1 MQPKSKNN
9 KIKNNNKNPTKK
21 AYRNRVKK
29 QGKAPTRA
37 VRKRRATMPLAS
49 RANFTKKFKTLNQT
63 GNSVRVTG
71 RDLMYVIPD
80 DNTAPVQTT
89 QLITVIP
96 ANPVYWSGTRIA
108 ALAQG
113 YQNYRPIRFKVTYVP
128 IVSAMQ
134 QGNVIGGT
142 IWDGG
147 LDNSTIQQSLRTSN
161 GGFLTQCFVPHTS
174 TIRPKT
180 NLQFNLYRIGGAF
193 NQESNPFVFVAIS
206 VGCKNSNN
214 QRIIPGYFYVT
225 WTFELKNPV
234 GQTTNF
240 TNTGLILYS
249 ALTPLVNTTI
259 VNVSTVSEV
268 PFGAYIDI
276 ETTNDNG
283 KAAYYN
289 GSPVTIET
297 SSPVWGF
304 MNSNTIVTT
313 RTTNLPIYY
322 SSIQTD
328 TPKITVKV
336 PATSYATYSVEEMAI
351 MCEDPQNTNQ
361 YIIYEPEYYQNQS
374 AITEEFQVD
383 FTLIQAEIYMIIT
396 DTQQI
401 MGKYT
406 ETVKQ
411 VRGGGET
418 TFTKYVAPKTVFTA
432 TISTNKTVKKEP
444 QHIIYK
450 NTTTAS
456 VEEKKVEPHELLEDQ
471 EDSIIPSEDE
481 ENVIEEEK
489 QPPDN
494 KGKKKQKL
502 TKTTSLK

>member
-1 MQPKSKNN
+1 
-9 KIKNNNKNPTKK
+9 
-21 AYRNRVKK
+21 
-29 QGKAPTRA
+29 
-37 VRKRRATMPLAS
+37 MPLAS

-206 VGCKNSNN
+206 VGCKNANG

-276 ETTNDNG
+276 ETNGSNG

-289 GSPVTIET
+289 GTQVEIDT

-313 RTTNLPIYY
+313 RTTNIPIYY
-322 SSIQTD
+322 TSIQTG

-336 PATSYATYSVEEMAI
+336 PAVSYAKYAVEEMAI
-351 MCEDPQNTNQ
+351 MCEDPDNTNQ
-361 YIIYEPEYYQNQS
+361 YLIYEPEYYQNDS
-374 AITEEFQVD
+374 TFTKEFEID
-383 FTLIQAEIYMIIT
+383 FTLLQSDIYMIVT

-406 ETVKQ
+406 ETVTQ
-411 VRGGGET
+411 DYGSGRIT
-418 TFTKYVAPKTVFTA
+418 YTKYTASKTIFTA
-432 TISTNKTVKKEP
+432 TISTNKITKQQP

-450 NTTTAS
+450 NNATAFA
-456 VEEKKVEPHELLEDQ
+456 EQKKIDKPPDGEKEPPQQKNQQDKEAMGEKEDN
-471 EDSIIPSEDE
+471 EDNIIINDYLE
-481 ENVIEEEK
+481 ENDIHNYKDIEELENKLK
-489 QPPDN
+489 QLKLKN
-494 KGKKKQKL
+494 KQQQ
-502 TKTTSLK
+502 

>member
-9 KIKNNNKNPTKK
+9 KTNNSKNPTKK
-21 AYRNRVKK
+21 AYRNKVKRRVK
-29 QGKAPTRA
+29 APAKVAR
-37 VRKRRATMPLAS
+37 RRRATMPLAS

-206 VGCKNSNN
+206 VGCKNANN

-240 TNTGLILYS
+240 SNTGLILYS

-276 ETTNDNG
+276 ETTNENG

-289 GSPVTIET
+289 GSPVEIDS

-304 MNSNTIVTT
+304 MNSNTIITM
-313 RTTNLPIYY
+313 RTTNIPIYY
-322 SSIQTD
+322 TSVQTD

-336 PATSYATYSVEEMAI
+336 PSASYAKYNVEEMAI
-351 MCEDPQNTNQ
+351 MCEDPNNTNQ
-361 YIIYEPEYYQNQS
+361 YLIFEPEFYQNE
-374 AITEEFQVD
+374 ATFTKEFQLD
-383 FTLIQAEIYMIIT
+383 FTLLQSEIYMIIT
-396 DTQQI
+396 DTKQI
-401 MGKYT
+401 LGKYT
-406 ETVKQ
+406 ETVTQ
-411 VRGGGET
+411 EYGSGIFT
-418 TFTKYVAPKTVFTA
+418 YTKYTASKTIFTA
-432 TISTNKTVKKEP
+432 TISTTKMQKEEP

-450 NTTTAS
+450 VNKPTLA
-456 VEEKKVEPHELLEDQ
+456 EEKKVEEHKPLEDENDQ
-471 EDSIIPSEDE
+471 ELSIHE
-481 ENVIEEEK
+481 EEIIEEEK

>member
-1 MQPKSKNN
+1 MNTSKTA
-9 KIKNNNKNPTKK
+9 KIKTN
-21 AYRNRVKK
+21 RNEKVKK
-29 QGKAPTRA
+29 Q
-37 VRKRRATMPLAS
+37 RKRVLRKRLKQVPRVVRRRRVTMPLAS

-240 TNTGLILYS
+240 INTGLTLYS

-276 ETTNDNG
+276 ETTNNNG

-289 GSPVTIET
+289 GSPVTIDS

-304 MNSNTIVTT
+304 MNSNTIITT
-313 RTTNLPIYY
+313 KTASIPIYY
-322 SSIQTD
+322 SSIQTEK
-328 TPKITVKV
+328 PKITVKL
-336 PATSYATYSVEEMAI
+336 PATSYATYSVDDIAI
-351 MCEDPQNTNQ
+351 MFEDPENTNQ
-361 YIIYEPEYYQNQS
+361 YVIYEPEQYLSRVTVTQ
-374 AITEEFQVD
+374 EFQIE
-383 FTLIQAEIYMIIT
+383 FTLIQSEVYMIIT

-401 MGKYT
+401 MGKYA
-406 ETVKQ
+406 ETVQ
-411 VRGGGET
+411 QTLDTGELSY
-418 TFTKYVAPKTVFTA
+418 TKYIAPKTVFTA
-432 TISTNKTVKKEP
+432 TITTSKVTKNEP

-450 NTTTAS
+450 NTKILDPILDFKPN
-456 VEEKKVEPHELLEDQ
+456 VENEEE
-471 EDSIIPSEDE
+471 EDE
-481 ENVIEEEK
+481 EREQIEQQQ
-489 QPPDN
+489 QPQIHN
-494 KGKKKQKL
+494 EIKESNLKKNQAKR
-502 TKTTSLK
+502 LKSIN